1 MPRPIQSLTLSFG
14 LINVP
19 VRLYT
24 AAKSKAVSFHW
35 LSPEGQRV
43 RQRLYAP
50 SDEAPAPAQP
60 LPQLTS
66 TRGIARETLRPTEP
80 VMEHEIARETLL
92 KGYEVAPDQYLSLTP
107 DELKALEEAAN
118 RQAEIQEFVPLETVD
133 PVYFEKTYYLGPEK
147 GAEKVYCLLA
157 RALRLHDSA
166 AIAKVVMRGK
176 EKMVLIRGANEPDA
190 MILETLFWGDEV
202 RELAELQIP
211 DVALKEAEVNLA
223 GKLVE
228 SLSSKMWVP
237 EKYHDTYRERVLEL
251 IRKKQEGQAIVAP
264 LPRQPRGEVL
274 DLMDALKRSL
284 EHSAGKKKEPIKATS
299 KEKPRRQR
307 KAS

>member
-14 LINVP
+14 LISVP

-60 LPQLTS
+60 PPQLTR
-66 TRGIARETLRPTEP
+66 TRGIAQETLTPTAP
-80 VMEHEIARETLL
+80 VMEQEIARDTLL
-92 KGYEVAPDQYLSLTP
+92 KGYEVAPDQYVSLTP

-133 PVYFEKTYYLGPEK
+133 PTYIEKTYYLGPEK

-176 EKMVLIRGANEPDA
+176 EKMVLIRGANEQDV
-190 MILETLFWGDEV
+190 MILETLFWADEV

-211 DVALKEAEVNLA
+211 DVALKDAEVNLA
-223 GKLVE
+223 GQLVE
-228 SLSSKMWVP
+228 SLSSRTWAP

-251 IRKKQEGQAIVAP
+251 IRKKQEGQENVAP
-264 LPRQPRGEVL
+264 LPQQSRGEVL
-274 DLMDALKRSL
+274 DLMEALKRSL
-284 EHSAGKKKEPIKATS
+284 EHSEGKKKEPIKATQ